1 MQHAGGVGYKGTVVR
16 TCAAGRKESRFQ
28 GESPTDGD
36 SNPGSSSLGLSF
48 LSFKM
53 GTKPFPRRLDSE
65 KVQRHGA
72 GLEPQ
77 GRRAQGDDGSGALC
91 AVDSRNGQLETVP

>member
-1 MQHAGGVGYKGTVVR
+1 
-16 TCAAGRKESRFQ
+16 
-28 GESPTDGD
+28 
-36 SNPGSSSLGLSF
+36 
-48 LSFKM
+48 M

-91 AVDSRNGQLETVP
+91 AVDSRNGQLDAVP